1 MHSDFVY
8 DNDRETLARFS
19 GIGAGFRR
27 QAPRESIMKTTVSI
41 LFAAAL
47 ALPLGL
53 ASVPANAVVLDLST
67 MTCKQFVDGGDD
79 TIKMVLT
86 WMDGWYKGDS
96 DEAIIDTD
104 VFVENAKKFG
114 TYCGKN
120 PTMSIVN
127 AAESVLGK

>member
-1 MHSDFVY
+1 V
-8 DNDRETLARFS
+8 LARFS

-47 ALPLGL
+47 TLPLGL
-53 ASVPANAVVLDLST
+53 ATVPAHAVVLDLST
-67 MTCKQFVDGGDD
+67 MTCKQFVEGGDD

-127 AAESVLGK
+127 AAEAVLGK

>member
-1 MHSDFVY
+1 V
-8 DNDRETLARFS
+8 LARFS
-19 GIGAGFRR
+19 GIGAGVRR

-47 ALPLGL
+47 TLPLGL
-53 ASVPANAVVLDLST
+53 ASVPAHAVVLDLST